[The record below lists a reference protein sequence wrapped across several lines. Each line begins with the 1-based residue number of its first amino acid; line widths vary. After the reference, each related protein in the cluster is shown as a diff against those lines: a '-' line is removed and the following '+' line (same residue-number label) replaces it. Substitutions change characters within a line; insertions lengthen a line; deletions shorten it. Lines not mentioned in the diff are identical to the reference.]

1 VTAPCCVPSTVVCAL
16 SCVCLALTVCLGSR
30 TLNCCVLSPLAV
42 NEIQEI
48 KCQADNG
55 TFLLSFRENSTT
67 PIYWNTS
74 VAQFAHQLEQLYT

>member
-1 VTAPCCVPSTVVCAL
+1 VCQVCCAL
-16 SCVCLALTVCLGSR
+16 IYCVVPHT
-30 TLNCCVLSPLAV
+30 V

-74 VAQFAHQLEQLYT
+74 VAQFEHQLEQLYT

>member
-1 VTAPCCVPSTVVCAL
+1 
-16 SCVCLALTVCLGSR
+16 
-30 TLNCCVLSPLAV
+30 V

-74 VAQFAHQLEQLYT
+74 VSQFAHQLEQLYT

>member
-1 VTAPCCVPSTVVCAL
+1 VLCSFNRCICVILRMPSFDVCRA
-16 SCVCLALTVCLGSR
+16 
-30 TLNCCVLSPLAV
+30 LNCRVLSHAV

-55 TFLLSFRENSTT
+55 TFLLSFRENTTT

-74 VAQFAHQLEQLYT
+74 VAQFEHQLEQLYT

>member
-1 VTAPCCVPSTVVCAL
+1 
-16 SCVCLALTVCLGSR
+16 
-30 TLNCCVLSPLAV
+30 V

-74 VAQFAHQLEQLYT
+74 VAQFEHQLEQLYT